1 MLNVTVMCSKFE
13 CQKDIYIL
21 RSNIGPVAKNRGTRP
36 SDWKLNP
43 RSLHLLIYRS
53 RYRWFNEA
61 LELHFSQLVLVKSP
75 KMYKFLTLE
84 FNTSYFNFQVLYEQ
98 EVNGSSYVYYR
109 NKKQD
114 ASFPP
119 LF

>member
-98 EVNGSSYVYYR
+98 EVNGEQLR
-109 NKKQD
+109 
-114 ASFPP
+114 
-119 LF
+119 LL